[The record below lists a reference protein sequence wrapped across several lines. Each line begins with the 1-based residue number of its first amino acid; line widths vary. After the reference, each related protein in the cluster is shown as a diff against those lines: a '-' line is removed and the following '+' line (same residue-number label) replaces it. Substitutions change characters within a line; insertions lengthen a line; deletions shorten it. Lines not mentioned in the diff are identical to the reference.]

1 MKTLYQTNDGKMFE
15 NFYDAERHEEQLR
28 SYPKTD
34 KEIVEHNLAVC
45 LANISRLKGF
55 LLREA
60 EQRFESTW
68 TLLSQSLPHKKSDMF
83 TATCI
88 NPSSYR
94 FLSPC
99 SDFINR
105 AHNAVDAA
113 RCLQD
118 RIKNLKMSRAM
129 VKKYNVMLKKL
140 EENPEAFIPTELL
153 KTPEEAL

>member
-15 NFYDAERHEEQLR
+15 NFYDAERHEEQIR
-28 SYPKTD
+28 NYPKTD
-34 KEIVEHNLAVC
+34 KEIVEYNRAIC
-45 LANISRLKGF
+45 LANISRLKAG
-55 LLREA
+55 LLKEA
-60 EQRFESTW
+60 ERRLNMTW
-68 TLLSQSLPHKKSDMF
+68 SLLEQSLPHRKSDMF

-105 AHNAVDAA
+105 AHMAVDAA
-113 RCLQD
+113 RCLQN
-118 RIKNLKMSRAM
+118 RLINLTMSRAM
-129 VKKYNVMLKKL
+129 VKKYNGMLKKL
-140 EENPEAFIPTELL
+140 EENPEEFIPTELL